1 MLGSILALVL
11 AAQPDAGRAL
21 FLENCATC
29 HLGHAGL
36 VGQAPLPDLLRDP
49 LPRGDSEQVL
59 STWIANGTGYPG
71 MPAFGGALS
80 PTEIAELVRYIR
92 AQRQLKR

>member
-1 MLGSILALVL
+1 MLGAILAVVL
-11 AAQPDAGRAL
+11 AAQTDAGRAL
-21 FLENCATC
+21 FLANCATC

-49 LPRGDSEQVL
+49 LPRGDGEQVL

-71 MPAFGGALS
+71 MPAFGGSLTPA
-80 PTEIAELVRYIR
+80 EIAELVRYIR
-92 AQRQLKR
+92 AQRALRR